1 MTNKIFYFLI
11 AVTFL
16 FVSHN
21 LRAAEIE
28 LGAGTFFTSLPKYLG
43 SEEQNSYT
51 LPFPYFYY
59 RSDKLEIERNSFT
72 RYFWQQNNWY
82 LDFSATGNL
91 PVESKKTKIRKAMPD
106 LDFVGQLG
114 PEIKHYLIGSP
125 NSAEQFSVAFNIRK
139 AVATDLTY
147 LSSVGWHS
155 SIAIAY
161 NTKLPAIFNG
171 ELELNTR
178 LNLNAADHNYLDYY
192 YGVKPQYQTTQRS
205 YYTATSGYFNHG
217 LSFGLTWQKEAIWMG
232 GFLKYNSLSNSKIQ
246 TSPLVTDTEN
256 WSFGLGLV
264 WIFYRNKT

>member
-59 RSDKLEIERNSFT
+59 RSDKLEIDRNSFT

-91 PVESKKTKIRKAMPD
+91 PVESNKTKIMKWNWGTGI
-106 LDFVGQLG
+106 V
-114 PEIKHYLIGSP
+114 IGM
-125 NSAEQFSVAFNIRK
+125 
-139 AVATDLTY
+139 
-147 LSSVGWHS
+147 
-155 SIAIAY
+155 
-161 NTKLPAIFNG
+161 
-171 ELELNTR
+171 
-178 LNLNAADHNYLDYY
+178 
-192 YGVKPQYQTTQRS
+192 
-205 YYTATSGYFNHG
+205 
-217 LSFGLTWQKEAIWMG
+217 LSFMSFILYLVITMSTDKN
-232 GFLKYNSLSNSKIQ
+232 YSHD
-246 TSPLVTDTEN
+246 LVTDDYYAKEMVYQNEINAEIFEKALYLKEIKVKECMVPRTEIHSIELDAN
-256 WSFGLGLV
+256 KKDLIWQGSGTGYLV
-264 WIFYRNKT
+264 TKNVEKKEARIKEFVAKTMTQFPPEQG